1 MNSIRFLQTL
11 WQDLR
16 YALRAWR
23 RSPAFAVLAVLSLA
37 LGIGANT
44 TIYSVVHAVLLR
56 SLPYPDPSRLVRV
69 EQTRTQGEL
78 TMPELEL
85 WKQHSASFVSS
96 AGYRG
101 TSDRMLVRGDKVEWI
116 QTMPVT
122 ADFFRTLG
130 IMPALGRE
138 LHPEETRPRGPLAIV
153 LSNGLWQRL
162 FGGDLPALV
171 PLATLA
177 HNTLTL

>member
-1 MNSIRFLQTL
+1 MNSIRFLETL

-16 YALRAWR
+16 YALRALR
-23 RSPAFAVLAVLSLA
+23 RSPAFAVVAVLSLA

-56 SLPYPDPSRLVRV
+56 SLPYPDASRLVRV
-69 EQTRTQGEL
+69 EQPRTQGEL
-78 TMPELEL
+78 TIPELEF
-85 WKQHSASFVSS
+85 WKEQSASFVSS

-101 TSDRMLVRGDKVEWI
+101 PSDSMLVWGDRTEWI

-130 IMPALGRE
+130 VRPALGRE
-138 LHPEETRPRGPLAIV
+138 FQPEETRRG
-153 LSNGLWQRL
+153 
-162 FGGDLPALV
+162 
-171 PLATLA
+171 
-177 HNTLTL
+177 